1 MPGSS
6 TRKLSYLLLATA
18 FTAVGQR
25 PQGLADASLEE
36 LLGIRVTSVGRKEQ
50 KLTETAAAVYVLT
63 REDLLRSGVTS
74 VPEALRMVPGVQVAR
89 IDSNKWAVT
98 ARGFNG
104 RFANKMLVLIDG
116 RSIYTNLYSGVYW
129 EQYDVMLEDVERIEV
144 VRGPGATMW
153 GANAVNGVINI
164 ITRQTKDT
172 QGGLLVA
179 GTGTEDLASTALRY
193 GGRFGDRIHYRT
205 FGKFFNRNQ
214 MLTAGGDG
222 AGDSWNTMRAGGR
235 VDIELSERDSITLT
249 GDMSS
254 GLARGALYSSFPLP
268 QQGALVSERVNYSGG
283 FGLGRWTRKH
293 SDRSEFSLQVYLNK
307 ERRSEHFGDAKF
319 QTIDLDF
326 QHRVNLSRRHD
337 LVWGLGY
344 RMLKDNVHGGTSAVV
359 FEPVS
364 WSGALASS
372 FVQDDVTL
380 VSGRLVATFGSKF
393 LNNYYTG
400 FEIQPTARLMWTPN
414 RNQSL
419 WGAVSRAV
427 RTPARYNRDVRVPF
441 SLGSVNGI
449 PVQGALMGSHDFG
462 SETVRAYEA
471 GYRHQLS
478 RWAALDL
485 ALFQS
490 EYGNLAGFALGE
502 PHFSLIPSPR
512 VDVPV
517 LFANTSQARSRGVEL
532 ASSWTPAKR
541 WKMQANYAWML
552 LKYERGGF
560 EPFPGGNTADGS
572 TPRHSVQL
580 HSGLDLSKRIR
591 WDVQMFQVGALP
603 SLGVP
608 GYTRVDTRL
617 SLKVGEGFELSGGG
631 RNLLDA
637 RHLEFTPEDSVRAAQ
652 IRRTLYLQLTRRF

>member
-1 MPGSS
+1 MPGTY

-18 FTAVGQR
+18 LTAAGQR
-25 PQGLADASLEE
+25 PNGLADASLEE

-50 KLTETAAAVYVLT
+50 KLTETAAAVYVVT
-63 REDLLRSGVTS
+63 REDLLRSGVAS

-129 EQYDVMLEDVERIEV
+129 EQHDVMLEDVERIEV

-164 ITRQTKDT
+164 ITRQAKDT

-179 GTGTEDLASTALRY
+179 GTGNEDLATTALRY
-193 GGRFGDRIHYRT
+193 GGRVGDRIHYRT
-205 FGKFFNRNQ
+205 FGKFFSRNQ
-214 MLTAGGDG
+214 MLTADGDG
-222 AGDSWNTMRAGGR
+222 AGDSWNNMRAGGR
-235 VDIELSERDSITLT
+235 VDIELSERDSLT
-249 GDMSS
+249 MMGDISS
-254 GLARGALYSSFPLP
+254 GLVRSALYSSYPLP
-268 QQGALVSERVNYSGG
+268 QQGAILAERASYGGG

-293 SDRSEFSLQVYLNK
+293 SDRSEFNLQVYLNK
-307 ERRSEHFGDAKF
+307 ERRSEYFGGGKF

-326 QHRVNLSRRHD
+326 QHRFNLSRRHD

-344 RMLKDNVHGGTSAVV
+344 RMLKDSVRGGTSAVA
-359 FEPVS
+359 FEPVR

-380 VSGRLVATFGSKF
+380 ISGRLVATFGSKF

-441 SLGSVNGI
+441 SMGTVNGI
-449 PVQGALMGSHDFG
+449 PVHGTLMGSHDFG

-471 GYRHQLS
+471 GYRHQVS
-478 RWAALDL
+478 RWAGVDL
-485 ALFQS
+485 ALFQN
-490 EYGNLAGFALGE
+490 EYGDLAGFALGE

-512 VDVPV
+512 LDVPV
-517 LFANTSQARSRGVEL
+517 LFANTSQARSRGAEL
-532 ASSWTPAKR
+532 ATAWTPVKR
-541 WKMQANYAWML
+541 WKVQANYTWML
-552 LKYERGGF
+552 MSFRRGGF
-560 EPFPGGNTADGS
+560 DPFAGGNSTGGS
-572 TPRHSVQL
+572 SPRHSVQL
-580 HSGLDLSKRIR
+580 HSALDLSRRIK
-591 WDVQMFQVGALP
+591 WDAQMFRVGELP
-603 SLGVP
+603 SLGVS
-608 GYTRVDTRL
+608 GYTRLDTRL
-617 SLKVGEGFELSGGG
+617 SIKVGEGFELSGGG

-637 RHLEFTPEDSVRAAQ
+637 RHLEFIPEDSVRAAL
-652 IRRTLYLQLTRRF
+652 IRRTLYLQLTRKF

>member
-1 MPGSS
+1 MPDSR
-6 TRKLSYLLLATA
+6 TRKLGYLLLASA
-18 FTAVGQR
+18 FTAAGQR
-25 PQGLADASLEE
+25 PNGLADASLEE

-50 KLTETAAAVYVLT
+50 KLTDTAAAVYVVT
-63 REDLLRSGVTS
+63 REDLLRSGVSS

-164 ITRQTKDT
+164 ITRQAKDT

-179 GTGTEDLASTALRY
+179 GTGNEDLANTALRY
-193 GGRFGDRIHYRT
+193 GGRIGDRIHYRT

-214 MLTAGGDG
+214 MLTADGEG
-222 AGDSWNTMRAGGR
+222 AGDSWNNMRAGGR
-235 VDIELSERDSITLT
+235 VDIELSERDSLT
-249 GDMSS
+249 MMGDLSS
-254 GLARGALYSSFPLP
+254 GLARGVLYSSFPLP
-268 QQGALVSERVNYSGG
+268 QQGALVSERISYDGG

-307 ERRSEHFGDAKF
+307 ERRAEHFGEAKF

-326 QHRVNLSRRHD
+326 QHRVSLSRRHD

-344 RMLKDNVHGGTSAVV
+344 RMLTDTARGGTSAVA

-364 WSGALASS
+364 WRGALASS

-380 VSGRLVATFGSKF
+380 VTGRLVATFGSKF
-393 LNNYYTG
+393 LNNYYSG
-400 FEIQPTARLMWTPN
+400 FEVQPTARLMWTPN

-441 SLGSVNGI
+441 SMGAVNGI
-449 PVQGALMGSHDFG
+449 PVHGALMGSRDFG

-471 GYRHQLS
+471 GYRHQVS
-478 RWAALDL
+478 RWAGVDL
-485 ALFQS
+485 ALFQN
-490 EYGNLAGFALGE
+490 EYGDLAGFALGE

-517 LFANTSQARSRGVEL
+517 MFANTSQARSRGAEL
-532 ASSWTPAKR
+532 SSSWTPAKHWR
-541 WKMQANYAWML
+541 MQANYTWMAL
-552 LKYERGGF
+552 SFRQGGF
-560 EPFPGGNTADGS
+560 EPFPGGNPTGGS
-572 TPRHSVQL
+572 TPRHSIQL
-580 HSGLDLSKRIR
+580 HSALDVSKRTR
-591 WDVQMFQVGALP
+591 WDAQLFQVGRLAG
-603 SLGVP
+603 LGVP
-608 GYTRVDTRL
+608 GYTRLDSRL
-617 SLKVGEGFELSGGG
+617 SVKVGEGLELSGGG

-637 RHLEFTPEDSVRAAQ
+637 RHLEFVPEDSVRASQ
-652 IRRTLYLQLTRRF
+652 IRRTLYLQLARRF